1 MNPCRLKIITANINP
16 DETVSDTEV
25 IKYVSKCN
33 NIFTS
38 IDPETIKISQN
49 EEEKNNELHNI

>member
-49 EEEKNNELHNI
+49 EE